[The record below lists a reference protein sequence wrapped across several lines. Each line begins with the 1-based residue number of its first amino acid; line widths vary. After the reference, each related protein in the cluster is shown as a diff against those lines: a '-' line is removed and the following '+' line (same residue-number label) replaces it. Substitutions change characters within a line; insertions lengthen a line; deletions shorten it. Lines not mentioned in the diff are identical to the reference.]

1 MAGYITLLAD
11 KLELAQPILL
21 DEGVQYRSFPAI
33 KIGLLAVDRRAKGA
47 GRRLVE
53 WAVEYV
59 AVEVSPKVGLRFM
72 TVDALYDSDTN
83 PPYKASGFYEKF
95 GFQFADPNESLYFS
109 ISMIHYFQGNQ
120 RHSFMLTK
128 YIQAALHKA
137 KYKILT
143 DDGTFFGEIP
153 GFQGLWANADAL
165 ETCRE
170 ELAEVLEDWILL
182 RISQNLPL
190 PVVDG
195 IELSIKEVA

>member
-1 MAGYITLLAD
+1 MSVHQTRFLTPRD
-11 KLELAQPILL
+11 RPSKRKS
-21 DEGVQYRSFPAI
+21 DRS
-33 KIGLLAVDRRAKGA
+33 
-47 GRRLVE
+47 
-53 WAVEYV
+53 
-59 AVEVSPKVGLRFM
+59 VS
-72 TVDALYDSDTN
+72 N
-83 PPYKASGFYEKF
+83 
-95 GFQFADPNESLYFS
+95 QFS
-109 ISMIHYFQGNQ
+109 IFFYFHDRLFSGK
-120 RHSFMLTK
+120 SKTLVMLTK
-128 YIQAALHKA
+128 YLQAALHKA